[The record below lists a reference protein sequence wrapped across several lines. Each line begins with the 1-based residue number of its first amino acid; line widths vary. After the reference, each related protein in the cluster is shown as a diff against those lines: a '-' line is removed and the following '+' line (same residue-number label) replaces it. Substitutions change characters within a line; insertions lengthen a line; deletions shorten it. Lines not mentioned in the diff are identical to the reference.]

1 MFRKLSFGQYSY
13 KNSITHGLDPR
24 IKIISV
30 IILSTAAF
38 LINSYSKIMIFSVLI
53 ILLIALSKLKFQEL
67 LRSIRPFFFIFIFIL
82 LMYIIF
88 SRNELSIGILSIWKF
103 ILFISIASMLTFTT
117 TITGLITAIERLLKP
132 LKMIRVNIR
141 NFSLLIALTIR
152 FIPALFLYAGRIKDA
167 QSARLGNMKKPKH
180 IRIFII
186 RLLDRIFS
194 SASTVSDA
202 LISRN
207 YNGKRAS
214 YFNPIKLRFKDY
226 LSLSI
231 LIIVVLWII

>member
-30 IILSTAAF
+30 IILSAAAF
-38 LINSYSKIMIFSVLI
+38 LIDSYSKIMIFSVFI
-53 ILLIALSKLKFQEL
+53 ILLIMLSKLKFSAL
-67 LRSIRPFFFIFIFIL
+67 LGSIRPFFFIFFFIL

-88 SRNELSIGILSIWKF
+88 SRNDLNSGILTIWRF
-103 ILFISIASMLTFTT
+103 ILFIAIASILTFTT
-117 TITGLITAIERLLKP
+117 TITDLITAIEKLLKP
-132 LKMIRVNIR
+132 LETIRINTR

-167 QSARLGNMKKPKH
+167 QSARLGSMKKPGQIKV
-180 IRIFII
+180 FIAK
-186 RLLDRIFS
+186 LLDRIFS
-194 SASTVSDA
+194 SASAVSDA
-202 LISRN
+202 LVSRN
-207 YNGKRAS
+207 YNRIRVS
-214 YFNPIKLRFKDY
+214 YFNPVKLEFKDY

-231 LIIVVLWII
+231 LIVVVLWII